1 METVTVKGLAELRE
15 ALMRT
20 IPAEMQGKVLQ
31 KALGAGTRI
40 TVAEARMRAPVK
52 TGRMKKAI
60 YATRDKAES
69 KPAFESRAVLVR
81 RGKRAQKS
89 NRDAYYWKFV
99 EFGHRT
105 GAKKGQYLEKNGRR
119 SKGRAVKATGM
130 VAPQPFMRPA
140 FEASK
145 YRANDA
151 IAQALGKA
159 IEDAARKA
167 RW

>member
-1 METVTVKGLAELRE
+1 MPYRRLPNTDAARIR
-15 ALMRT
+15 AL
-20 IPAEMQGKVLQ
+20 
-31 KALGAGTRI
+31 KAAL
-40 TVAEARMRAPVK
+40 
-52 TGRMKKAI
+52 
-60 YATRDKAES
+60 
-69 KPAFESRAVLVR
+69 
-81 RGKRAQKS
+81 
-89 NRDAYYWKFV
+89 
-99 EFGHRT
+99 
-105 GAKKGQYLEKNGRR
+105 KKGQYLEKNGRR
-119 SKGRAVKATGM
+119 SKGKAVKATGM